1 MLSKKYEII
10 DYFIEEFKKK
20 EDFEIIPIESGITL
34 HHFHLINGDHTI
46 SIGYVSFCRR
56 IEIYSSEEL
65 FEDVI
70 VINSKKDVDEIMEWL
85 DFSGFH
91 YN

>member
-1 MLSKKYEII
+1 MIDYKELI

-20 EDFEIIPIESGITL
+20 EKFDIVKIDNGVTL
-34 HHFHLINGDHTI
+34 HHFHLKKYSYIL

-56 IEIYSSEEL
+56 IEIYSFEKL